1 MIIPDENT
9 SSCTG
14 ELVAEDTVTV
24 QVALSI
30 SPNDVW
36 QLLTRPDL
44 VAQWFGTLN
53 APLLSGESR
62 FLDFGDGDFFRL
74 DAIRLEP
81 PHQVAYR
88 WRFLDL
94 GPQNIITWTITPQ
107 DIGCLITVTDQ
118 EGGRSPETAH
128 MLKEGWLDFTQ
139 RLVHFAMTG
148 ENARYDWRKE
158 IDGSIELPGESES
171 AYEAILQPKTLTRWF
186 ALPTA
191 SIQIAELCSEA
202 PNRLS
207 FHLKD
212 AEWLHDTM
220 CELTL
225 LSRGERTILSFS
237 HVGWEGIGGDG
248 AYQLQQRRQFCEFW
262 IKALQKA
269 RDLAEQG

>member
-9 SSCTG
+9 SSRTG

-107 DIGCLITVTDQ
+107 DLVCLLLLEKQ
-118 EGGRSPETAH
+118 KGGRSPETAH
-128 MLKEGWLDFTQ
+128 MLKEGRLDFTQ
-139 RLVHFAMTG
+139 RLVHFA
-148 ENARYDWRKE
+148 
-158 IDGSIELPGESES
+158 
-171 AYEAILQPKTLTRWF
+171 
-186 ALPTA
+186 
-191 SIQIAELCSEA
+191 
-202 PNRLS
+202 
-207 FHLKD
+207 
-212 AEWLHDTM
+212 
-220 CELTL
+220 
-225 LSRGERTILSFS
+225 
-237 HVGWEGIGGDG
+237 
-248 AYQLQQRRQFCEFW
+248 
-262 IKALQKA
+262 
-269 RDLAEQG
+269 